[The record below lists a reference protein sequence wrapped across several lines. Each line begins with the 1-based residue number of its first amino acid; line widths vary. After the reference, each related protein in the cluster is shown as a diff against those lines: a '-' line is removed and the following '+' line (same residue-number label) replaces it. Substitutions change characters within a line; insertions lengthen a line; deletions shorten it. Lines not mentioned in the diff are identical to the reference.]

1 MLAGLPLLLAIFLA
15 IVFVV
20 ISCSRWRWHPFLVLL
35 LASIGLGLAAGISPL
50 EVADTLK
57 SGFGSILASIGIIVV
72 LGAIIGVALER
83 SGAAIKLAQLIL
95 KLVGPKRPALA
106 MTLVGALVSI
116 PVFCDTGFI
125 ILSRLNRAIAAK
137 SGLAPATLTLA
148 LAGGL
153 YTTHTLVPPTPGPLA
168 AADLL
173 GASDYIG
180 TLMLMGLLFS
190 LPCLLV
196 VWQFA
201 RRRGPQLTLTE
212 LEEAVVEEEG
222 RSLPSG
228 WMSVLPILLPILL
241 IAIGTLL
248 EFLALEGTW
257 VDWLRLLGQPVIA
270 LLLGL
275 FVCLPLFRFINTGAE
290 GNTASTRFA
299 DWVAEGIKLAG
310 PILVLTGA
318 GGAFGAVLKAT
329 TLKTTIEGWLGEA
342 SLGGIS
348 LLILAFGLAALLKTA
363 QGSSTNAI
371 QISAAFMASF
381 AALAGFDSAF
391 ELSLL
396 VVAIGA
402 GAMTVSHANDSYF
415 WVVSKF
421 SGLDLRESYSS
432 YTPMTGLQ
440 GLTVLATVIL
450 AYGLSS
456 LL

>member
-1 MLAGLPLLLAIFLA
+1 MLAGLPLIFTILVA

-20 ISCSRWRWHPFLVLL
+20 ISCSRWRWHPFLALL
-35 LASIGLGLAAGISPL
+35 MASIGLGLVSGIDPL
-50 EVADTLK
+50 SVAEHLK
-57 SGFGSILASIGIIVV
+57 LGFGGILAAIGIIVV
-72 LGAIIGVALER
+72 VGAIIGVALEK
-83 SGAAIKLAQLIL
+83 SGAAIRLAQLIL
-95 KLVGPKRPALA
+95 RLVGPKRPALA

-125 ILSRLNRAIAAK
+125 ILSRLNKAIAAK
-137 SGLAPATLTLA
+137 SGVAPATLTLA

-180 TLMLMGLLFS
+180 TIMLMGLLFS
-190 LPCLLV
+190 IPCLLV

-201 RRRGPQLTLTE
+201 RLRGPKLTVAE
-212 LEEAVVEEEG
+212 LEGVVQAEDNRE
-222 RSLPSG
+222 LPGNWASI
-228 WMSVLPILLPILL
+228 LPILLPILL
-241 IAIGTLL
+241 IAMGTLL
-248 EFLALEGTW
+248 KFLALEGTA
-257 VDWLRLLGQPVIA
+257 VAWLQLLGQPVVA

-275 FVCLPLFRFINTGAE
+275 LCCLPLFRYGKDRTTESGD
-290 GNTASTRFA
+290 SQRFA
-299 DWVAEGIKLAG
+299 DWVGEGIQLSG

-318 GGAFGAVLKAT
+318 GGAFGAILKAT
-329 TLKTTIEGWLGEA
+329 ALKTTIEGWLGET
-342 SLGGIS
+342 SLGGFS
-348 LLILAFGLAALLKTA
+348 LLLLAFGLAALLKTA

-371 QISAAFMASF
+371 QITAALVASL
-381 AALAGFDSAF
+381 AALAGFDSPLEF
-391 ELSLL
+391 SLL
-396 VVAIGA
+396 IGAIGA

-440 GLTVLATVIL
+440 GLSVLATV
-450 AYGLSS
+450 
-456 LL
+456 LLVYCVINLL